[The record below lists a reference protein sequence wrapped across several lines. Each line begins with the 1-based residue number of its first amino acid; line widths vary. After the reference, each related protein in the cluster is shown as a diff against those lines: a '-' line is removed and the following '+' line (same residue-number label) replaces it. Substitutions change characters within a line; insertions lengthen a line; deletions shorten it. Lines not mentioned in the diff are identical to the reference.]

1 MFKFNK
7 QRLLLFFL
15 TFSILYI
22 SAFAYKTNEDFPYYH
37 FNYTMLLVEKP
48 SMLGVGLFN
57 HGFRTPSSLFYIN
70 SGVYTLSSILI
81 LINAHY
87 IKVHAEERKINLKDI
102 KSLKIYDQVLFYSL
116 LGNILYTTSKSILS
130 NTFTIKKIYSLIIS
144 FILFGS
150 LWINYNFLY

>member
-1 MFKFNK
+1 MITHT
-7 QRLLLFFL
+7 QEEYIYQVRDRIRLIALYTSILA
-15 TFSILYI
+15 TVFSIIY
-22 SAFAYKTNEDFPYYH
+22 TYY
-37 FNYTMLLVEKP
+37 TIKQKSPPE
-48 SMLGVGLFN
+48 
-57 HGFRTPSSLFYIN
+57 SLFYIN